1 MEAPSFYGSRKTTR
15 VRTLREAYE
24 AVQKASQVVNVVVLP
39 LASVDTGSQ
48 ESDTE
53 EADDDPEESYEFAG
67 ELEVEEEIQSDEN
80 YDTQKNA
87 LPTRMRLGSVSSP
100 PISFHRGT
108 TKDGFAKVL
117 PPPSS
122 GPRGKTRGVR
132 SSGSQLHFELS
143 GLQHQTVA
151 TTCA

>member
-39 LASVDTGSQ
+39 LASVETGSQ

-53 EADDDPEESYEFAG
+53 EADDDPEESYDPAG

-80 YDTQKNA
+80 FDTQKNA
-87 LPTRMRLGSVSSP
+87 RK
-100 PISFHRGT
+100 H
-108 TKDGFAKVL
+108 
-117 PPPSS
+117 
-122 GPRGKTRGVR
+122 
-132 SSGSQLHFELS
+132 
-143 GLQHQTVA
+143 
-151 TTCA
+151 